1 MLIMNNLDIKKIRN
15 KLGLSQEALAE
26 MLGVHSRTIQNW
38 EAGGVVPK
46 TKHAKLRAI
55 LKSESLE
62 QPTATDGIPYY
73 ENLPVSAGQA
83 GLNLVPQVETPTGY
97 ISIPGVSAIAAF
109 PVVGCSMEPEIKP
122 GDYIAVVPL
131 DRLESIDPDKTY
143 LIITRDDR
151 MIKHLHAD
159 LDDDEILW
167 AQSPN
172 YPKFRI
178 PKADILALY
187 RITFHGRTL

>member
-1 MLIMNNLDIKKIRN
+1 MNELNIKKIRN
-15 KLGLSQEALAE
+15 KLNVTQKEFSELI
-26 MLGVHSRTIQNW
+26 GVDIKTVQNW
-38 EAGGVVPK
+38 EAGRKISATKYGIIQKLLNEKK
-46 TKHAKLRAI
+46 TAA
-55 LKSESLE
+55 
-62 QPTATDGIPYY
+62 TATDGIPYY
-73 ENLPVSAGQA
+73 ENLPVSAGQ
-83 GLNLVPQVETPTGY
+83 GSLNLVPQVETPTGY

-159 LDDDEILW
+159 LDDDDILW

-178 PKADILALY
+178 LKAEILALY